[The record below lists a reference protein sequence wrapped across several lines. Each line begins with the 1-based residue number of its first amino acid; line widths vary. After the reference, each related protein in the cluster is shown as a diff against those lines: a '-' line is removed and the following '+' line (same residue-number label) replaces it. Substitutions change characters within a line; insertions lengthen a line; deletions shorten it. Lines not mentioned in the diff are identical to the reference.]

1 MMGCLAVQC
10 MRAEGHAKE
19 SRAAQWSAAQG
30 MSEGIQDI
38 ETHLI
43 TPDSIA
49 DEVCA
54 VGLVAGGLL
63 ALHRAIATL
72 APYRVRCCSLPR
84 LHAPFSFLVTGQP
97 RSHLP

>member
-1 MMGCLAVQC
+1 
-10 MRAEGHAKE
+10 
-19 SRAAQWSAAQG
+19 

-38 ETHLI
+38 ETDLI

-54 VGLVAGGLL
+54 IGLVAGGML

-72 APYRVRCCSLPR
+72 APYRVRPL
-84 LHAPFSFLVTGQP
+84 FSPCTM
-97 RSHLP
+97 

>member
-1 MMGCLAVQC
+1 
-10 MRAEGHAKE
+10 
-19 SRAAQWSAAQG
+19 

-38 ETHLI
+38 ETDLI

-54 VGLVAGGLL
+54 VGLVGGGLL

-72 APYRVRCCSLPR
+72 APYRVRCYSLLSPDARAHPSPKSPITTYAYELVALGKALGPVADPPTLNR
-84 LHAPFSFLVTGQP
+84 LLLFW
-97 RSHLP
+97 

>member
-1 MMGCLAVQC
+1 
-10 MRAEGHAKE
+10 
-19 SRAAQWSAAQG
+19 

-38 ETHLI
+38 ETDLI

-54 VGLVAGGLL
+54 IGLVAGGML

-72 APYRVRCCSLPR
+72 APYRVRTL
-84 LHAPFSFLVTGQP
+84 FSPCTM
-97 RSHLP
+97 

>member
-1 MMGCLAVQC
+1 
-10 MRAEGHAKE
+10 
-19 SRAAQWSAAQG
+19 

-38 ETHLI
+38 ETDLI

-54 VGLVAGGLL
+54 VGLVAGAML

-72 APYRVRCCSLPR
+72 APYRVRASVSPSLLHGAPMNACR
-84 LHAPFSFLVTGQP
+84 LYRTGLHTGP
-97 RSHLP
+97 V